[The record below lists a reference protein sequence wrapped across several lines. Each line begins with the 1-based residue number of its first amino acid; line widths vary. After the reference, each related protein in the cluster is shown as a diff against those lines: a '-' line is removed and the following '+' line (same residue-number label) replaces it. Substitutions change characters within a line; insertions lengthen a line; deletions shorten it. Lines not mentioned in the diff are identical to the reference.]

1 MIDKTISDFIF
12 NIETPERN
20 SNEAI
25 IEYQRATIEK
35 LIKANRELREQIQEL
50 EARLGNNG

>member
-12 NIETPERN
+12 NIESPERN

-50 EARLGNNG
+50 EARLGSNG

>member
-1 MIDKTISDFIF
+1 MIEKTISDFIF

-50 EARLGNNG
+50 EARLGSND

>member
-1 MIDKTISDFIF
+1 MIEKTIGDFIF

-35 LIKANRELREQIQEL
+35 LIKANSELREQIQEL
-50 EARLGNNG
+50 EARLGNND

>member
-1 MIDKTISDFIF
+1 MIDKTFSDFIL

-35 LIKANRELREQIQEL
+35 LISVNRELIEQIQEL
-50 EARLGNNG
+50 EARIENNG

>member
-1 MIDKTISDFIF
+1 MIEKTIGDFIF

-50 EARLGNNG
+50 EARLGSND